1 MSAVNSQ
8 QPPGRRKGLSTKQQ
22 LIREHYWPKQL
33 VKAGLQAAVDPERR
47 RVILDLLRHSNV
59 SRLRPDDRL
68 VYVLGVILADSEGH
82 VDHNALTAAAANADA
97 CAVARALIR
106 EAIS

>member
-33 VKAGLQAAVDPERR
+33 VGVGMQAAVDPERR
-47 RVILDLLRHSNV
+47 RVILDQIRHSNV
-59 SRLRPDDRL
+59 SRLRSDDQLAYVFRL
-68 VYVLGVILADSEGH
+68 MLADSEGH
-82 VDHNALTAAAANADA
+82 VNQAALALAANDSDA
-97 CAVARALIR
+97 CAAARDLIR